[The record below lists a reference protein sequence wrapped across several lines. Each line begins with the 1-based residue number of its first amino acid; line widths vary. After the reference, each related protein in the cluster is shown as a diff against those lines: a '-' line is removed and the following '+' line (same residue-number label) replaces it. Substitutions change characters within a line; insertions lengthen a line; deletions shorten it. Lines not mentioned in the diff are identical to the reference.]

1 LFQPAET
8 RVKQEKEFMH
18 SRKPI
23 FAASIVLALLAV
35 RGAFAADNLESVLH
49 RLDASAASFH
59 TTSAEFE
66 FDTVTTVP
74 IYDKDVQ
81 KGTAYYKREGHSFQM
96 AAHITEVNGKLVP
109 KDLAYSDGKVVL
121 FEPLQNQAR
130 VMDAAK
136 YESYLL
142 LGFGASGKELAD
154 RWQIKYDGEEVVD
167 GMKTDKLELVAK
179 DPNVLKLFPKITVWL
194 DTDRAVSLKQL
205 FDEGQ
210 GVTRTCTYSHFKTNQ
225 GLPKD
230 AFVLKT
236 NKQTHFIK

>member
-1 LFQPAET
+1 
-8 RVKQEKEFMH
+8 
-18 SRKPI
+18 
-23 FAASIVLALLAV
+23 
-35 RGAFAADNLESVLH
+35 
-49 RLDASAASFH
+49 
-59 TTSAEFE
+59 
-66 FDTVTTVP
+66 
-74 IYDKDVQ
+74 
-81 KGTAYYKREGHSFQM
+81 
-96 AAHITEVNGKLVP
+96 
-109 KDLAYSDGKVVL
+109 
-121 FEPLQNQAR
+121 
-130 VMDAAK
+130 MDAAK

-194 DTDRAVSLKQL
+194 DTDHAVSLKQV

-210 GVTRTCTYSHFKTNQ
+210 SVTRTCTYSHFKTNQ